1 MSSTPAGAAGSTS
14 SPPTSG
20 KRPLR
25 EFWRRVTEGRQI
37 EDLWS
42 QFASDARATYGFY
55 SKEVDWDTVD
65 KGSKWKRPLRAI
77 KALFMSLLMKLSP
90 ARRVLLLL
98 ALLFLVLS
106 GLGIQGGDKEVVQIK
121 FEVLA
126 ALLLFL
132 LLALELADRVT
143 MKRDLEIAREIQS
156 WLVPSAPPV
165 VPGAQ
170 IAFATRPQNTVAGD
184 YYDAFFRGK
193 ADGTGGQGRLLLVV
207 ADVAGKSIPA
217 GLLMATFQASLHAL
231 ATLPT
236 SVGELVTGLNDY
248 ACGHSLDG
256 RRFTT
261 ALLAEMDP
269 ASRELSYISAGHNAP
284 ILLRASGRIERLQ
297 AGGLP
302 LGIDAKAVYETGSL
316 RLEHG
321 DTLVVFTDGVVEA
334 ENDSEKDFGEQR
346 LLETIQ
352 QGRAPDAATML
363 KNIMSS
369 VDSFVGTARQHDDI
383 TCLVLRID

>member
-1 MSSTPAGAAGSTS
+1 MSSTPATTGNTS
-14 SPPTSG
+14 SHPTSDR
-20 KRPLR
+20 RPLR
-25 EFWRRVTEGRQI
+25 EFWERVTEGRQI

-55 SKEVDWDTVD
+55 SGEVDWDTVQ
-65 KGSKWKRPLRAI
+65 KGSKWKRPLRAT
-77 KALFMSLLMKLSP
+77 KALFLSLLMKLSP
-90 ARRVLLLL
+90 ARRVLLLV
-98 ALLFLVLS
+98 ALFLLLLS
-106 GLGIQGGDKEVVQIK
+106 GLGIQWGDKEIVQIK
-121 FEVLA
+121 FEFLA

-156 WLVPSAPPV
+156 WLVPSVPPV
-165 VPGAQ
+165 VSGAQ

-193 ADGTGGQGRLLLVV
+193 TGRADGREKLLLVV

-236 SVGELVTGLNDY
+236 SVGELVAGLNDY
-248 ACGHSLDG
+248 ACAHSLDG

-261 ALLAEMDP
+261 ALLAELDP
-269 ASRELSYISAGHNAP
+269 ATRELTYISAGHNAP
-284 ILLRASGRIERLQ
+284 VLLRASGRIERLQ

-302 LGIDAKAVYETGSL
+302 LGINPQAPYETGSL
-316 RLEHG
+316 HLEGG
-321 DTLVVFTDGVVEA
+321 DLLVIFTDGVIEA
-334 ENDSEKDFGEQR
+334 ENRAAEDFGERR
-346 LLETIQ
+346 LLDTIQ
-352 QGRAPDAATML
+352 RTAAVDAPAML
-363 KNIMSS
+363 QAIMTS
-369 VDSFVGTARQHDDI
+369 VDSFVGMARQHDDI
-383 TCLVLRID
+383 TCLVLRIN

>member
-1 MSSTPAGAAGSTS
+1 MASTPASAANSAPRDTN
-14 SPPTSG
+14 G
-20 KRPLR
+20 KHRLR
-25 EFWRRVTEGRQI
+25 EFWQRVTEGRQI
-37 EDLWS
+37 QDLWS
-42 QFASDARATYGFY
+42 QFASDARSSYELY
-55 SKEVDWDTVD
+55 SRDVDWETVQ
-65 KGSKWKRPLRAI
+65 KGSKWKRAFRAI
-77 KALFMSLLMKLSP
+77 KALFLALLMKLSP
-90 ARRVLLLL
+90 ARRVLLLV
-98 ALLFLVLS
+98 AVFLLLLS
-106 GLGIQGGDKEVVQIK
+106 GTGIHWGDKDVVQIK
-121 FEVLA
+121 FEFLA

-184 YYDAFFRGK
+184 YYDAFFRGN
-193 ADGTGGQGRLLLVV
+193 AGGAEDQRKLLLVV

-236 SVGELVTGLNDY
+236 SVGDLVKGLNDY
-248 ACGHSLDG
+248 ACAHSLDG

-261 ALLAEMDP
+261 ALLAELDP
-269 ASRELSYISAGHNAP
+269 ASRELAYIAAGHNAP
-284 ILLRASGRIERLQ
+284 VLLRASGRIERLQ

-302 LGIDAKAVYETGSL
+302 LGINPSAAYETGFM
-316 RLEHG
+316 RLESG
-321 DTLVVFTDGVVEA
+321 DLLVIFTDGVVEA
-334 ENDSEKDFGEQR
+334 ENSAAEDFGERR
-346 LLETIQ
+346 LVETIQ
-352 QGRAPDAATML
+352 RTPAQDASIML
-363 KNIMSS
+363 KAIMSS

-383 TCLVLRID
+383 TCLVLRIN